1 MIIRDLLQMD
11 LLSGAGVEVLAGG
24 DHLNREI
31 RWVHSGEIADI
42 AQFLSGGEALLTAAT
57 GLGESPEQ
65 RRRYVK
71 ELSKAG
77 VACVII
83 ELGRTFRS
91 VPDEMVQEASA
102 LDLVMV
108 SLAREVPFAAVTRTA
123 HTELINAT
131 HKALQQSI
139 AIDDALNVLIL
150 EGGSLSAVL
159 ELLAEQL
166 HNPVVLEDGARRVVD
181 YGRSAKSVGPLL
193 RNWHGHSRQ
202 GHQRNAA
209 AAVREVDGTQRC
221 MWTTIIVKGDEWGRL
236 HVIELDSQLGDATR
250 LALGR
255 ASASIALFLMA
266 ERDAALSE
274 AAESSLVRALAFSEG
289 FSGQDF
295 LARAGGLGV
304 DLDGEL
310 VMVVVAP
317 CDGPPPDGA
326 EGAGGAAATEL
337 RKGLREERWPAVVGS
352 VDGNLTAVL
361 AARSRSV
368 LPASLEAILAR
379 LEGGPFAESHV
390 GISRPCG
397 VSQLPQAHSEAAV
410 AHRLGPS
417 SNSGHIHF
425 YDDLAL
431 FRLLSPLGSGPTLA
445 NFAETELGPL
455 IEHDARQN
463 SELLQ
468 TLDAFLRANGNKI
481 ATARLLQ
488 LQRRS
493 VYYRLDRIEQLLG
506 TSLDD
511 PELRV
516 RLYIALRA
524 REMLQA
530 DGDQLT

>member
-11 LLSGAGVEVLAGG
+11 LIEGAGVEVLAGEE
-24 DHLNREI
+24 HLNREI

-57 GLGESPEQ
+57 GLGREPAQ
-65 RRRYVK
+65 HRRYVK
-71 ELSKAG
+71 ELAEAG
-77 VACVII
+77 VACLII
-83 ELGRTFRS
+83 ELGRSFSS
-91 VPDEMVQEASA
+91 VPEEMVEEATR
-102 LDLVMV
+102 LGLVLV
-108 SLAREVPFAAVTRTA
+108 SIEQEVPFAAVTRTA
-123 HTELINAT
+123 HTELINTA
-131 HKALQQSI
+131 HKALQRAI
-139 AIDDALNVLIL
+139 AIDDALNTLIL
-150 EGGSLSAVL
+150 EGGSLSSVL

-181 YGRSAKSVGPLL
+181 FGRSAENVTPLL

-209 AAVREVDGTQRC
+209 ASVREVDGTPRC
-221 MWTTIIVKGDEWGRL
+221 MWTTITVKGEEWGRL
-236 HVIELDSQLGDATR
+236 HVVELDSQLGDATR

-255 ASASIALFLMA
+255 ASASIALYLMA
-266 ERDAALSE
+266 ERDAALSD
-274 AAESSLVRALAFSEG
+274 AAESSLVGALAFSTAY
-289 FSGQDF
+289 SGQDF

-310 VMVVVAP
+310 VMIVVAP
-317 CDGPPPDGA
+317 TDGQAADGD
-326 EGAGGAAATEL
+326 ESDAAVEL
-337 RKGLREERWPAVVGS
+337 RKSLREERWPAVVGA
-352 VDGNLTAVL
+352 VDGNITAVL
-361 AARSRSV
+361 TARSRSA
-368 LPASLEAILAR
+368 LPASLEAILGR
-379 LEGGPFAESHV
+379 LEEGPFAGSHV
-390 GISRPCG
+390 GVSRPCT
-397 VSQLPQAHSEAAV
+397 VSQLPQAQNEAAI

-417 SNSGHIHF
+417 SGSGRVHF
-425 YDDLAL
+425 YGDLAL

-445 NFAETELGPL
+445 NFAEEELSPL

-463 SELLQ
+463 SELLK
-468 TLDAFLRANGNKI
+468 TLDAFLRAHGNKI

-488 LQRRS
+488 LGRRS
-493 VYYRLDRIEQLLG
+493 VYYRLDRIEELLG

-530 DGDQLT
+530 DGGASLG

>member
-1 MIIRDLLQMD
+1 MIIRDLLNMD
-11 LLSGAGVEVLAGG
+11 LLSEAGVEVLAGE

-57 GLGESPEQ
+57 GLGRERAQ
-65 RRRYVK
+65 QRRYVK
-71 ELSKAG
+71 ELAEAG

-83 ELGRTFRS
+83 ELGRSFRE
-91 VPDEMVQEASA
+91 VPAEMVEEASR
-102 LDLVMV
+102 LELVLV
-108 SLAREVPFAAVTRTA
+108 SLEREVPFAAVTRTA
-123 HTELINAT
+123 HTELINTA
-131 HKALQQSI
+131 HKALQRAI
-139 AIDDALNVLIL
+139 AIDDALNALIL

-181 YGRSAKSVGPLL
+181 YGRSAESVTPLL

-209 AAVREVDGTQRC
+209 AAVREVDGTPRC
-221 MWTTIIVKGDEWGRL
+221 MWTTITVKGDEWGRL
-236 HVIELDSQLGDATR
+236 HVVELDSQLGDATR

-255 ASASIALFLMA
+255 ASASIALYLMA
-266 ERDAALSE
+266 ERDAALSD

-310 VMVVVAP
+310 LMVVVAP
-317 CDGPPPDGA
+317 NGDPPECEDDEAAGA
-326 EGAGGAAATEL
+326 L
-337 RKGLREERWPAVVGS
+337 RKSLREERWPAVVGS
-352 VDGNLTAVL
+352 VDGTLTAVL
-361 AARSRSV
+361 AARSRSA
-368 LPASLEAILAR
+368 LPASLEAILDR
-379 LEGGPFAESHV
+379 LEEGPFADSHV
-390 GISRPCG
+390 GVSRPCG
-397 VSQLPQAHSEAAV
+397 VSQLPQAQSEATV

-417 SNSGHIHF
+417 SSRGRIHF

-445 NFAETELGPL
+445 NFVEGELNPL

-463 SELLQ
+463 SELVE

-516 RLYIALRA
+516 RLYLALRA

-530 DGDQLT
+530 DGNPLSE